1 MFNMCL
7 KCTWSQE
14 CVIDGL
20 NGDALGGRGPLVES
34 PGNPDFLALTCP
46 DLRASGP

>member
-14 CVIDGL
+14 CIIDGL
-20 NGDALGGRGPLVES
+20 NRDALGGLGPLVEP
-34 PGNPDFLALTCP
+34 PGNPDFLALTWP

>member
-20 NGDALGGRGPLVES
+20 NRDGLGGRGPLVEHS
-34 PGNPDFLALTCP
+34 RNPDFLALTWP

>member
-14 CVIDGL
+14 C
-20 NGDALGGRGPLVES
+20 ALGGLGPLVEP
-34 PGNPDFLALTCP
+34 PGNPDFLALTWP
-46 DLRASGP
+46 DLWASGP